1 MSFPWRLCRAT
12 CLAIVAAAF
21 AFAVSPGIAS
31 AVPVQA
37 STTGEL
43 QAAISNGEPS
53 IQIGADFELSNP
65 VLVPQGKTI
74 DLDLNGHKIT
84 TPLSA
89 RRSVSLVSTSD
100 EPPHP
105 LAWGGAARVFAS
117 GRPTVDLRPRRG
129 A

>member
-1 MSFPWRLCRAT
+1 MSFPWRPCRAT
-12 CLAIVAAAF
+12 CLAIAAAF
-21 AFAVSPGIAS
+21 AFAASPGIA
-31 AVPVQA
+31 AAPVQA

-43 QAAISNGEPS
+43 QAAISSGEPS
-53 IQIGADFELSNP
+53 IQIGADFELSSP
-65 VLVPQGKTI
+65 VLVSQGKTI
-74 DLDLNGHKIT
+74 DLDLSGHKIT

-89 RRSVSLVSTSD
+89 RRSVSLVSASD